1 MSDHRAMHNRT
12 TPQQRAD
19 TSTSLYDGS
28 ADLAAHFSDKENIVD
43 LLKTAPSSKT
53 FEERVAG
60 LKLSSTLEA
69 KVLGAGRATGQD
81 KTTAY
86 LSKYEEKELATEV
99 LLRRHTFTRQVFA
112 HRFFRQAA
120 LSVIQN
126 IYLFK
131 QRRIFFGTTTNFGE
145 AERQAA
151 LLLFS
156 QSPHQTSIPLARTFQ
171 HLMLARIWNRIVTTA
186 DTALFNST
194 AFGELQESIEELNT
208 LRNIYMLLCTGL
220 VRKLSRSINDIYR
233 QSITHD
239 DACQI
244 GNFGVARAAYRYH
257 PSTGM
262 RFSTYAAYWI
272 LKEIQ
277 RQSLQ
282 GRLIRISSNL
292 VEQLS
297 HQARSSSAPSSSKDS
312 SSAYEQLCRATPHMD
327 QEKNDL
333 NNKIMPGTTDIAPE
347 DILEKQQ
354 LLHMI
359 IKFIDSRL
367 STKSGD
373 VLMRRYGLGPYQ
385 GEEQSIVKI
394 AAVYGVSRGS
404 IYQLEKSAL
413 QKLQKAIMARHSPGY
428 GV

>member
-1 MSDHRAMHNRT
+1 MHNRT
-12 TPQQRAD
+12 SPQQRAD
-19 TSTSLYDGS
+19 TSTRLYDGS
-28 ADLAAHFSDKENIVD
+28 ADLAAHFSDQENIVD

-53 FEERVAG
+53 FEERVAR

-69 KVLGAGRATGQD
+69 KVLGAGCAKKQD
-81 KTTAY
+81 ATTAY

-99 LLRRHTFTRQVFA
+99 LLRRHAFTRQIFA

-131 QRRIFFGTTTNFGE
+131 QRRIFFGTTDNFGE

-156 QSPHQTSIPLARTFQ
+156 QSPHQTSIPLGRTFQ

-186 DTALFNST
+186 DTELFDSA
-194 AFGELQESIEELNT
+194 AFNDLQEVIEELNT
-208 LRNIYMLLCTGL
+208 LRNIYMLLCAGL
-220 VRKLSRSINDIYR
+220 VRKLSSSINDIYR

-257 PSTGM
+257 PSTGL
-262 RFSTYAAYWI
+262 RFSSYAAYWI

-282 GRLIRISSNL
+282 GRLIRISSSL

-297 HQARSSSAPSSSKDS
+297 RQARTGSAQSSSRDS
-312 SSAYEQLCRATPHMD
+312 CDAYELLCRATPYMD
-327 QEKNDL
+327 QEANDF
-333 NNKIMPGTTDIAPE
+333 NGKRTPGTAGTAPE
-347 DILEKQQ
+347 RIVEKQQ
-354 LLHMI
+354 LLQMI
-359 IKFIDSRL
+359 MKVLGSRL

-385 GEEQSIVKI
+385 GREQSIVEI

-404 IYQLEKSAL
+404 IYQLEKRAL
-413 QKLQKAIMARHSPGY
+413 HKLRNAMSDQHSPGCS
-428 GV
+428 V

>member
-1 MSDHRAMHNRT
+1 MNNRT
-12 TPQQRAD
+12 SPQQQD
-19 TSTSLYDGS
+19 NTSTCLYDGS
-28 ADLAAHFSDKENIVD
+28 ANLAAHFSDQENIVD
-43 LLKTAPSSKT
+43 LLKTASSSKT
-53 FEERVAG
+53 FEERVAR
-60 LKLSSTLEA
+60 LKLNSTLEA
-69 KVLGAGRATGQD
+69 KVLNACRTTRWDATSH
-81 KTTAY
+81 
-86 LSKYEEKELATEV
+86 LNEREEKELATEV
-99 LLRRHTFTRQVFA
+99 LLRRHAFTRQVFA

-131 QRRIFFGTTTNFGE
+131 QRRIFFGTTENFGE

-156 QSPHQTSIPLARTFQ
+156 QTPRQTSIPLARTFQ

-186 DTALFNST
+186 DTTRFNSA
-194 AFGELQESIEELNT
+194 AFGDLHEIVEELNT

-220 VRKLSRSINDIYR
+220 VRRLTGSISDIYR

-257 PSTGM
+257 PSMGL

-282 GRLIRISSNL
+282 GRLIRISSSL

-297 HQARSSSAPSSSKDS
+297 RQARNSSAPFSQKDPS
-312 SSAYEQLCRATPHMD
+312 NAYEQLCRATPHMD
-327 QEKNDL
+327 QEKNGL
-333 NNKIMPGTTDIAPE
+333 NNTIAPGTADTAPE
-347 DILEKQQ
+347 HLLEKQQ
-354 LLHMI
+354 LLQI
-359 IKFIDSRL
+359 IMELL
-367 STKSGD
+367 SSQLSAKSGD

-385 GEEQSIVKI
+385 GREQSIVEI

-413 QKLQKAIMARHSPGY
+413 RKLRNAMGDQHSLCCS
-428 GV
+428 V

>member
-1 MSDHRAMHNRT
+1 MNNRT
-12 TPQQRAD
+12 SPQQRD
-19 TSTSLYDGS
+19 DISTRLYDGF
-28 ADLAAHFSDKENIVD
+28 ADPAAHFSDTENIVD

-53 FEERVAG
+53 FEERVAR

-69 KVLGAGRATGQD
+69 KVLDACHTTRRDATSH
-81 KTTAY
+81 
-86 LSKYEEKELATEV
+86 LNELEEKELATEV
-99 LLRRHTFTRQVFA
+99 LLRRHAFTRQVFA

-131 QRRIFFGTTTNFGE
+131 QRRIFFGTTENFGE

-156 QSPHQTSIPLARTFQ
+156 RTPRQTSIPLARTFQ

-186 DTALFNST
+186 DTTRFNST
-194 AFGELQESIEELNT
+194 AFGDLHEIIEELNT
-208 LRNIYMLLCTGL
+208 LRNIYMVLCTGL
-220 VRKLSRSINDIYR
+220 VRKLTGSLNNIYR

-257 PSTGM
+257 PSTGL

-297 HQARSSSAPSSSKDS
+297 RQARKNSAPVTLKDS
-312 SSAYEQLCRATPHMD
+312 STAYEKLCRATPMD
-327 QEKNDL
+327 LEKNDFS
-333 NNKIMPGTTDIAPE
+333 NKIMTCTADTAPE
-347 DILEKQQ
+347 HLLERRQ
-354 LLHMI
+354 LLQI
-359 IKFIDSRL
+359 ITELLGSRL

-385 GEEQSIVKI
+385 DREQSIVEI

-413 QKLQKAIMARHSPGY
+413 QKLQKAMMAQHSPNCST
-428 GV
+428 

>member
-1 MSDHRAMHNRT
+1 MNNRT
-12 TPQQRAD
+12 SSQQRND
-19 TSTSLYDGS
+19 RSTCLHDDST
-28 ADLAAHFSDKENIVD
+28 DLAAHFSDNENIVD

-53 FEERVAG
+53 FEERVAR

-69 KVLGAGRATGQD
+69 RVLNANRTTGRNAPM
-81 KTTAY
+81 
-86 LSKYEEKELATEV
+86 SHMSEYEEKELATEV
-99 LLRRHTFTRQVFA
+99 LLRRHAFTRQVFA

-120 LSVIQN
+120 LSIIQN

-131 QRRIFFGTTTNFGE
+131 QRRIFFGTIENFGE

-186 DTALFNST
+186 DTAHFNSA
-194 AFGELQESIEELNT
+194 AFDELHEIIEELNT
-208 LRNIYMLLCTGL
+208 LRNIYMVLCTGL
-220 VRKLSRSINDIYR
+220 VRKLTGSINDIYR

-257 PSTGM
+257 PSTGL
-262 RFSTYAAYWI
+262 RFSTYAAHWI

-282 GRLIRISSNL
+282 GRLIRISSKL

-297 HQARSSSAPSSSKDS
+297 RQARKSSTPSSSRSSSK
-312 SSAYEQLCRATPHMD
+312 AYEQLCRATPHMD
-327 QEKNDL
+327 QEKYDL
-333 NNKIMPGTTDIAPE
+333 NNTTTPGTADIAPE
-347 DILEKQQ
+347 DLLEKQQ

-359 IKFIDSRL
+359 MEFIGSRL

-385 GEEQSIVKI
+385 GGEQSIVEI

-413 QKLQKAIMARHSPGY
+413 QKLQKAIIVQHSPSC